1 VDTNNE
7 PSNNADTTKDNNYI
21 IERYKYIL
29 SQIHTINEN
38 VSKYL
43 TLFQTLTTAIVGGG
57 ITVFLNWKK
66 MDVAPEL
73 AVAAINGLTILLWL
87 LTAFVFIS
95 ITVGILSWIDYRN
108 EEVDL
113 LEKTNTPELRQRH
126 KLINFWRWYE
136 TYILVFTVVS
146 TSVITFFVETQI
158 IPLIK

>member
-113 LEKTNTPELRQRH
+113 LEKTNTPELRQRP